1 MAELLSVVSASG
13 IAGVA
18 TFIGILLMMRFEKVA
33 KDYSSYLISLAA
45 GVLLGSAFFNIIPE
59 SLELNSNA
67 LAVVLTGFLLFY
79 LIEHLFIVHGF
90 HHDVKEHRKHAIGY
104 TSIIG
109 LAVHS
114 LVDGFAIGIGFQIA
128 NAIGLIVAFAVIMHE
143 LPEGIT
149 AMTVLIHSGIK
160 KRTAMI
166 YSMIV
171 ALATPV
177 GAIFAYYFLYEL
189 SKEALGSLFAI
200 AAGSFIYIGASDL
213 IPELHSSNK
222 RFNTILLLI
231 GVGLI
236 YALGQIFSI

>member
-1 MAELLSVVSASG
+1 MAGLLNVLTAGS
-13 IAGVA
+13 IAGIA

-33 KDYSSYLISLAA
+33 REYSTYLISLAA
-45 GVLLGSAFFNIIPE
+45 GVLLGSAFFSIIPE
-59 SLELNSNA
+59 SLELNSNS
-67 LAVVLTGFLLFY
+67 LAVVLIGFLLFY
-79 LIEHLFIVHGF
+79 LMEHLFIVHGF

-114 LVDGFAIGIGFQIA
+114 VVDGFAIGIGFEIA
-128 NAIGLIVAFAVIMHE
+128 NAIGLIVAIAVILHE

-160 KRTAMI
+160 KWTAML

-171 ALATPV
+171 AVATPA
-177 GAIFAYYFLYEL
+177 GAIFAYYFLDEL
-189 SKEALGSLFAI
+189 GKAALGSLFAI

-236 YALGQIFSI
+236 YVLGKIFSI